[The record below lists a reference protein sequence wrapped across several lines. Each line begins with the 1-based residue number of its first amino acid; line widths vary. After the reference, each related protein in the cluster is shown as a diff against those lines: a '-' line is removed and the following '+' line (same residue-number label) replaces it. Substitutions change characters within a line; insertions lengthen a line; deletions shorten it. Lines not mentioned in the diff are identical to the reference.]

1 MQCSC
6 PLPRTLLPLLLP
18 LLAAAAALIPPA
30 AAACPVLGPGADP
43 QTKAYLAPLV
53 FHGTLTAL
61 ERKGPVFRATF
72 RVDRAL
78 KGLQSGQQS
87 DVVVEFALRQNPA
100 RCRGSTLAGGDLEL
114 RQRYIVF
121 AAWRRKKM
129 IAVARPED
137 YTKKKAI
144 SRVLCEKCGEF
155 KYITLT
161 YSSYLTLN

>member
-1 MQCSC
+1 MQSSC
-6 PLPRTLLPLLLP
+6 QSPRTLLPLLLP
-18 LLAAAAALIPPA
+18 LIAAAAALVQTA

-43 QTKAYLAPLV
+43 QTKAYIAPVV

-78 KGLQSGQQS
+78 KGLQQKQP
-87 DVVVEFALRQNPA
+87 DLVVEFALRQNPA
-100 RCRGSTLAGGDLEL
+100 RCRGSTLAAGDLEL

-144 SRVLCEKCGEF
+144 SRVLCDKCGKS
-155 KYITLT
+155 KYIMQSILHI
-161 YSSYLTLN
+161 LI